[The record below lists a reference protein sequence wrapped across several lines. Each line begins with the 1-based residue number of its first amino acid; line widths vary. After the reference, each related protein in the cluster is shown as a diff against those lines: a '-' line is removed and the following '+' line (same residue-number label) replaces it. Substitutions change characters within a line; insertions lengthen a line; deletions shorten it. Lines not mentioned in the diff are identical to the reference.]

1 MGLRGHQL
9 RFLLGNV
16 INTTSKK
23 KVVLKVERKPKDVA
37 VLGAG
42 SWGTALAMVLA
53 DNGHHT
59 RLWGHNP
66 VQIEEINRSQ
76 TNQKYLPNIF
86 LPKLVKGYS
95 DLTEAIT
102 EVETIILAV
111 PTKAIRDVL
120 KKIVQFRK
128 EPLTIVHVSKG
139 IEPDTLLR
147 ISEMIEE
154 EMPLRLLKDIV
165 VLSGPSHAEEVSLR
179 HPTTV
184 TVSAK
189 NMEAAEQIQDLFI
202 NQNFRVYTNP
212 DLIGVEIG
220 GALKNIIALAAG
232 ISDGLGYG
240 DNAKAALITR
250 GLAEI
255 ARLGAKM
262 GARPL
267 TFSGLTGIGDLIVT
281 CTSVHS
287 RNWRAGNML
296 GKGHNLEEVLDKMG
310 MVVEG
315 VRTTKAAYQL
325 AEKYDVKM
333 PITSALY
340 GILFSG
346 IEPKDAV
353 DGLMKRR
360 KTHEMEDLA
369 DILSLN
375 SAN

>member
-1 MGLRGHQL
+1 M
-9 RFLLGNV
+9 
-16 INTTSKK
+16 
-23 KVVLKVERKPKDVA
+23 ERKREKVA

-53 DNGHHT
+53 DNGHEV

-66 VQIEEINRSQ
+66 SQIDEINQ
-76 TNQKYLPNIF
+76 QHTNMKYLPEIA
-86 LPKLVKGYS
+86 LPTTINGYS
-95 DLTEAIT
+95 SLKEALDGIKM
-102 EVETIILAV
+102 VILAV
-111 PTKAIRDVL
+111 PTKAIREVV
-120 KKIVQFRK
+120 KKIA
-128 EPLTIVHVSKG
+128 EYPSAPLLIVHVSKG
-139 IEPDTLLR
+139 VEPDSLLR
-147 ISEMIEE
+147 ISEMIED
-154 EMPLRLLKDIV
+154 EMPAALLESIV

-184 TVSAK
+184 TVSSK
-189 NMEAAEQIQDLFI
+189 DLRSAEKIQDLFI
-202 NQNFRVYTNP
+202 NNNFRVYTNP
-212 DLIGVEIG
+212 DILGVEIG

-255 ARLGAKM
+255 ARLGVKM
-262 GARPL
+262 GASPL

-287 RNWRAGNML
+287 RNWRAGNLL
-296 GKGHNLEEVLDKMG
+296 GKGQNLEEVLENMG

-325 AEKYDVKM
+325 AHKFEVNM

-340 GILFSG
+340 DILFNG
-346 IEPKDAV
+346 IDPKNAV
-353 DGLMKRR
+353 DNLMSRQ
-360 KTHEMEDLA
+360 KTNEMEDLA
-369 DILSLN
+369 DILGSKN
-375 SAN
+375 

>member
-1 MGLRGHQL
+1 MLDQS
-9 RFLLGNV
+9 
-16 INTTSKK
+16 SKIT
-23 KVVLKVERKPKDVA
+23 VA
-37 VLGAG
+37 GAG

-53 DNGHHT
+53 DNGRQV

-66 VQIEEINRSQ
+66 VQIKEINEQ
-76 TNQKYLPNIF
+76 HTNQKYLPDIK
-86 LPKLVKGYS
+86 LPSGIQGFSSLE
-95 DLTEAIT
+95 EALDGVDT
-102 EVETIILAV
+102 LILAV
-111 PTKAIRDVL
+111 PTKAIREVAG
-120 KKIVQFRK
+120 KINEFQRV
-128 EPLTIVHVSKG
+128 PLTIVHVSKG

-154 EMPLRLLKDIV
+154 EFTSEALGSVV

-184 TVSAK
+184 TVSSK
-189 NMEAAEQIQDLFI
+189 NIEAAEHIQDLFI
-202 NQNFRVYTNP
+202 NHNFRVYTNP
-212 DLIGVEIG
+212 DIIGVEIG

-232 ISDGLGYG
+232 ITDGLGYG

-255 ARLGAKM
+255 ARLGTKM
-262 GARPL
+262 GASPL

-287 RNWRAGNML
+287 RNWRAGNLL
-296 GKGHNLEEVLDKMG
+296 GKGHSLQEVLDNMG

-325 AEKYDVKM
+325 AEKYNVKM
-333 PITSALY
+333 PITEALY
-340 GILFSG
+340 EVLFNG
-346 IEPKDAV
+346 ADPKESV
-353 DGLMKRR
+353 DKLMARG

-369 DILSLN
+369 NVLEDRIDK
-375 SAN
+375 